1 MIIVQWALTGGLFLF
16 FAAFALCNLLTLILR
31 YARNRPGSLVLF
43 APAAAGVAAFL
54 LCPIAEVRAYWWI
67 PLLVDFSAPLYA
79 IIVLVW
85 LVGRLCRTRWRA
97 D

>member
-16 FAAFALCNLLTLILR
+16 FAAGALCNLLTLILR

-54 LCPIAEVRAYWWI
+54 LCPLAEVRAYWWI

-79 IIVLVW
+79 IIVLAW
-85 LVGRLCRTRWRA
+85 LVRQGFRRRGRA
-97 D
+97 N